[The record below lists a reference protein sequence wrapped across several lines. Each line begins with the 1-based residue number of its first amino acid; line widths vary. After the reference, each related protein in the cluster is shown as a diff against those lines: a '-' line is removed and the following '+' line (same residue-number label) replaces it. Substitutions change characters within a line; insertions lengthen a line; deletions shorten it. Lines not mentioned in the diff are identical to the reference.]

1 MASPPGSRDS
11 NSMDEEKVTT
21 NPGKRSPDLQQNGKS
36 QAIDPGIQ
44 RQFGKWQEAL
54 LRPCF

>member
-1 MASPPGSRDS
+1 
-11 NSMDEEKVTT
+11 MDEEKVTT